1 MTTKATAKANTKA
14 AAVNS
19 YSDAASKLGDEFF
32 LGQIVSFTITEA
44 DVNLEDLRKQ
54 ITDLNLHDET
64 LKKRLR
70 PIDAFKK
77 ACNDVAT
84 KFTKTADAQHS
95 YMVRPVG
102 QDAQESH
109 RHIVFE
115 RAIFKTGQKRR
126 VVHDTVM
133 KLIYNRGYRDKDGKV
148 TNDSI
153 YVEPIYVP
161 GLGLTS
167 EEQGWLDT
175 QVGEE
180 GVHLKERYEHYS
192 THLDSHGVRTF
203 VREYL
208 YMLGAIN
215 VKGSGGGLYFVQ
227 QKHAEELRDLA
238 TLIKGIGSQM
248 HLIPLLDIVDQR
260 DMLAEAFIADTMD
273 EVRAISAEMGK
284 ILQDQSRTI
293 TESTYDAYAGK
304 ATGLIEKAREY
315 HQLLDRNLD
324 TANFELDIFQKKTL
338 KLINRIRRPKS
349 LGSGGQ

>member
-1 MTTKATAKANTKA
+1 MPSVRNYA
-14 AAVNS
+14 
-19 YSDAASKLGDEFF
+19 DAASKLPDGYF

-44 DVNLEDLRKQ
+44 DVNLDDLRKQ
-54 ITDLNLHDET
+54 ITDLGLRDET

-77 ACNDVAT
+77 ACNDVAE
-84 KFTKTADAQHS
+84 KFTKTVDAQHS
-95 YMVRPVG
+95 FMVRPVG

-109 RHIVFE
+109 RHIVLE

-126 VVHDTVM
+126 VVHDTVI

-148 TNDSI
+148 VDDGI
-153 YVEPIYVP
+153 YVEPVYVP
-161 GLGLTS
+161 GLNLS
-167 EEQGWLDT
+167 AEEQGWLDQ

-180 GVHLKERYEHYS
+180 GVHLKDRYEHYS

-215 VKGSGGGLYFVQ
+215 VKENGGGLYFVQ
-227 QKHAEELRDLA
+227 QKHVEELRDLA
-238 TLIKGIGSQM
+238 KLINDIGSKM
-248 HLIPLLDIVDQR
+248 HLIPLLDIVEQR

-273 EVRAISAEMGK
+273 EVRALSVEMGK
-284 ILQDQSRTI
+284 ILKDPSRTI

-304 ATGLIEKAREY
+304 AAGLIEKAREY

-324 TANFELDIFQKKTL
+324 TADFELDIFQKKTL
-338 KLINRIRRPKS
+338 KLTKRIRRPKS
-349 LGSGGQ
+349 LGSGG

>member
-1 MTTKATAKANTKA
+1 MTVKNYADA
-14 AAVNS
+14 AA
-19 YSDAASKLGDEFF
+19 KLPDGYF

-44 DVNLEDLRKQ
+44 DVNLDDLRKQ
-54 ITDLNLHDET
+54 INDLGLRDET

-84 KFTKTADAQHS
+84 KFTKTVDAQHS
-95 YMVRPVG
+95 FMVRPVG

-126 VVHDTVM
+126 VVHDTVL
-133 KLIYNRGYRDKDGKV
+133 KLIYNRGYRDKDSNVVDDG
-148 TNDSI
+148 I
-153 YVEPIYVP
+153 YVEPVYVP
-161 GLGLTS
+161 GLSLTA

-180 GVHLKERYEHYS
+180 GVHLKDRYEHYS

-215 VKGSGGGLYFVQ
+215 VKGNGGGLYFVQ
-227 QKHAEELRDLA
+227 QKHVEELRDLA
-238 TLIKGIGSQM
+238 SLVKGIGSQM

-273 EVRAISAEMGK
+273 EIRAQSVEIGK
-284 ILQDQSRTI
+284 ILKDPTRTI
-293 TESTYDAYAGK
+293 TEATYDAYAAK
-304 ATGLIEKAREY
+304 AAALIEKAREY

-324 TANFELDIFQKKTL
+324 TANFELDIFTKKTL
-338 KLINRIRRPKS
+338 KLTKRIRRPKS
-349 LGSGGQ
+349 LGDGGK